1 MEGKRGQMKMRNNS
15 SKGSG
20 AKKVLHCAIYTR
32 KSHEEGLEQ
41 EFNSLDAQ
49 RESAEAYIESQKL
62 LGWKALPDRYD
73 DGGYSGGTM
82 ERPALQRLLADID
95 AGKVDVIVVYKI
107 DRLSRALLDF
117 TKMIDMFNDREVC
130 FVSVT
135 QQISTTDSTGRMM
148 LNVLMTFA
156 QYEREVIAER
166 IRDKVAAAKRR
177 GKYCGGVPIL
187 GYDVDRESKK
197 IVVNPEEAKVVQYIF
212 RRFIQ
217 LGSAKNMGRELNEQ
231 GYRTKSWTTK
241 KGKVRKGVRWNT
253 GHIYRLLNN
262 RVYIGEIVHKSESYP
277 GEHEAIIDRKTWD
290 KVQAVLADN
299 KPVKVSMARTKM
311 VAPLKGVIRC
321 GHCGCAMGPTYSRRK
336 NRQYTY
342 YICQKDAKRTVSRCP
357 IKRVPAGDIEQAVV
371 EQLSAVFRTP
381 TLVAKTYFTA
391 REIESTEKERLIRQK
406 LQLEEDLTQA
416 RQQAIELMKP
426 GNDQPG
432 KDEALATVNRK
443 AVDLSRQLAG
453 VAARCR
459 AYQDSS
465 ITEQDVSEA
474 FSNVETFWK
483 DLFPVERNRL
493 IRLLVEKVEIRETGI
508 DMELKTNGL
517 TTLITELAGLAC
529 EVKERRASR

>member
-1 MEGKRGQMKMRNNS
+1 MQDNS
-15 SKGSG
+15 SKCSIK
-20 AKKVLHCAIYTR
+20 KKVLHCAIYTR

-49 RESAEAYIESQKL
+49 RESAEFYIESQKL
-62 LGWKALPDRYD
+62 LGWRALPDRYD

-197 IVVNPEEAKVVQYIF
+197 IIVNPEEAKVVQYIF

-217 LGSAKNMGRELNEQ
+217 LGSAKKMGQELNEQ

-241 KGKVRKGVRWNT
+241 KGKVRKGVKWNT
-253 GHIYRLLNN
+253 GHVYRLLNN
-262 RVYIGEIVHKSESYP
+262 RTYIGEIVHKDESYP
-277 GEHEAIIDRKTWD
+277 GEHNAIVDRKTWD

-299 KPVKVSMARTKM
+299 KPVKVSMARTRI

-321 GHCGCAMGPTYSRRK
+321 GHCGCAMGPTYSRK
-336 NRQYTY
+336 NDRQYTY
-342 YICQKDAKRTVSRCP
+342 YICQKDAKRSVSRCP
-357 IKRVPAGDIEQAVV
+357 LKRVPAGDIERAVV
-371 EQLSAVFRTP
+371 EQLSAVFRSP
-381 TLVAKTYFTA
+381 TLVAKTYFAA
-391 REIESTEKERLIRQK
+391 REIESAEKERLIRQK
-406 LQLEEDLTQA
+406 VQLADDLAQA
-416 RQQAIELMKP
+416 RQQAVELMKP
-426 GNDQPG
+426 GKVGPN
-432 KDEALATVNRK
+432 KDEVLATVNRK
-443 AVDLSRQLAG
+443 AVDLSKQLTH
-453 VAARCR
+453 VASRCKIYHGS
-459 AYQDSS
+459 A

-474 FSNVETFWK
+474 FANVETFWK

-517 TTLITELAGLAC
+517 TALITELAGLAC
-529 EVKERRASR
+529 EVNERRAGQ